1 MGFQIRSTARLLRT
15 PHSFLS
21 ALLAALM
28 VSCAPDPNPTQS
40 AIGSPQ
46 ANAGEH
52 ETAEAPAHA
61 PSSAS
66 GSAVLGARDGDW
78 QAYAGDIGST
88 KYTPLANIDASNVA
102 SLEVVWRRPALDAHY
117 STLNPN
123 QRFSSNYVA
132 APVVIDGVAYIPN
145 AVGLVESFDAATG
158 ETFWV
163 QDPVGGAEGL
173 PGAPTRGVAYW
184 RDQSDIETP
193 RVFVQRGTYLY
204 ALDAATGRSI
214 ESFGDQG
221 RVDLQLMPAEFERFR
236 WGGVPMVVRD
246 VIVIGQAMSDTFSNK
261 EAHRGDVRAFDVRT
275 GELRW
280 TYHTIPQEGEFGTDS
295 WQDRSWSYTGHAPM
309 WALFS
314 ADETL
319 GLVYMPISSATN
331 DMYGGHRLG
340 DNLFSQ
346 SLVAVDA
353 ETGERVWHYQT
364 VHHGLWDYDPPAAPI
379 LMDIVVDGEPVRA
392 VTQLTKQGFAF
403 VFDRETGEPVWEIE
417 ERAVPASSV
426 PGEVTSPTQ
435 PFPTKPAPFD
445 RQGATEDNLIDFTP
459 ELRAQALEIFNRYV
473 TGPLFTPPSI
483 RDESPDGT
491 LGTIQLPGSQ
501 GGADLQGASF
511 DPETGMLYIPSI
523 TAPFVAD
530 LEPGDPEVTNLRY
543 VKGARRWLGGP
554 QGLPLFKPPYGR
566 ITAIDMNTGEH
577 KWMVPNGV
585 GPVDN
590 PAIAHLGIEKLGVP
604 GRPSPLLTKTLL
616 FLGEGLTNQRPGG
629 RIPADMPVEIATNSG
644 GFMFRAYDKLT
655 GEIHWER
662 ELEAGTTGAPISYV
676 AAGKQFIVVA
686 IGDREH
692 EPELVAFALPDTRS
706 GN

>member
-1 MGFQIRSTARLLRT
+1 MRFRLRRIARSLVT
-15 PHSFLS
+15 PNPFLI
-21 ALLAALM
+21 AFLVAALAGCTPERNPNEDS
-28 VSCAPDPNPTQS
+28 VSR
-40 AIGSPQ
+40 PQ
-46 ANAGEH
+46 AGELQASK
-52 ETAEAPAHA
+52 TPANE
-61 PSSAS
+61 PSITS
-66 GSAVLGARDGDW
+66 GSSLLGARDGNW

-88 KYTPLANIDASNVA
+88 KYTPLAEIDASNVA
-102 SLEVVWRRPALDAHY
+102 SLEIAWRRPALDAYY

-158 ETFWV
+158 ETLWV
-163 QDPVGGAEGL
+163 QEPVDGADGL

-184 RDQSDIETP
+184 QDSNGIETP
-193 RVFVQRGTYLY
+193 RVLVQRGTFLY
-204 ALDAATGRSI
+204 ALDAATGQPVA
-214 ESFGDQG
+214 SFGNQG

-246 VIVIGQAMSDTFSNK
+246 VIVIGQAMSDSFSNK
-261 EAHRGDVRAFDVRT
+261 EAYRGDVRAFDVRT
-275 GELRW
+275 GALRW

-309 WALFS
+309 WALFT

-346 SLVAVDA
+346 SLVAVNA

-445 RQGATEDNLIDFTP
+445 RQGATVDNLIDFTP
-459 ELRAQALEIFNRYV
+459 ELRAQALEIFDRYV
-473 TGPLFTPPSI
+473 TGPLFTPPSL
-483 RDESPDGT
+483 RDESPSGT

-655 GEIHWER
+655 GEIHWEKK
-662 ELEAGTTGAPISYV
+662 LEAGTTGAPVSYL

-692 EPELVAFALPDTRS
+692 EPELVAFALPDIRS